1 MRGRNKHKKLK
12 QNVIRLNAI
21 DFEKQLKKALEEGTE
36 KSRLKNDRVKNS
48 RG

>member
-1 MRGRNKHKKLK
+1 MIRKNRYKVGKYQQRKLDT
-12 QNVIRLNAI
+12 VS
-21 DFEKQLKKALEEGTE
+21 FEKQLKKALEEGTE